1 MADFLSMPSTVGH
14 NTGALDNLEYHLM
27 ARDPE
32 YVNSAS
38 RGLTPHPPSTPVHL
52 SQYSQPPRQLNTL
65 SSINASSTG
74 STNSASSSTSSTN
87 CPPIMHNHNASTVG
101 TPNSPTVLLPP
112 GQMGTQVIH
121 IVHSNRNKT
130 HRPSASDIEEGSDD
144 HDYYNDDYVRQV
156 ELLPL
161 TRPPLN
167 ETTV

>member
-32 YVNSAS
+32 YVNSASS

-74 STNSASSSTSSTN
+74 STNSASSSSSSTN
-87 CPPIMHNHNASTVG
+87 CQTLHTTSNMVG

-112 GQMGTQVIH
+112 GQIGTQVIH

-130 HRPSASDIEEGSDD
+130 SRPSTSDVDEGSDD